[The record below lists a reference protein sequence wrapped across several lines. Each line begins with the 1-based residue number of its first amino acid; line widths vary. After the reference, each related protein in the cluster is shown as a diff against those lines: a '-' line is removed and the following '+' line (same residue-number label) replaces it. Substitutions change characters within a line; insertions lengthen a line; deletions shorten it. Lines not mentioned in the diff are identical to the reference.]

1 MEDIYTIITFAIA
14 GFLGGIIHVIV
25 RSEGVLTLPKVENGK
40 LYLGFLVSG
49 ILGLLTAIVV
59 DGHLLTAFF
68 AAVAVPDLTEGAL
81 RKTKDK
87 LNGRDE

>member
-1 MEDIYTIITFAIA
+1 MEGINMIITFAIA

-49 ILGLLTAIVV
+49 ILGLLTAIIV

-81 RKTKDK
+81 RKTKEK

>member
-1 MEDIYTIITFAIA
+1 
-14 GFLGGIIHVIV
+14 
-25 RSEGVLTLPKVENGK
+25 GK